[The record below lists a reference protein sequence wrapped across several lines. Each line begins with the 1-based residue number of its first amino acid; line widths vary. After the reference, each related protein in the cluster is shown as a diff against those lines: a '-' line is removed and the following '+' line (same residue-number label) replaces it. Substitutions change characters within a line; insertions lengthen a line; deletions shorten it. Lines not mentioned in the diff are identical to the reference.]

1 MKQVRPSNLEAV
13 ILAALAGSERY
24 GLEIVRE
31 IERLTGRPA
40 ALGSLYVTLHRME
53 KKGFVV
59 ARWGEATEER
69 QGARR
74 RYYHLTGLGESALA
88 DTRRTMQRLFFGA
101 SAWRPSGA

>member
-1 MKQVRPSNLEAV
+1 MRQVKASNFEAV
-13 ILAALAGSERY
+13 ILAALGSSERY
-24 GLEIVRE
+24 GLAIVRE

-40 ALGSLYVTLHRME
+40 SLGSLYVTLHRME
-53 KKGFVV
+53 KKGFVT

-74 RYYHLTGLGESALA
+74 RYYRLTGLGEAALD
-88 DTRRTMQRLFFGA
+88 DTRRAIRRLFFGA